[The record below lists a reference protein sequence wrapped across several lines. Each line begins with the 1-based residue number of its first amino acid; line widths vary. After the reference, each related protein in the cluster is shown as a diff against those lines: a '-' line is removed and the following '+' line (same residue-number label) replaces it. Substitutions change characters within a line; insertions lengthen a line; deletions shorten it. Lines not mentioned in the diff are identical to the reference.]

1 MPSTKQT
8 QQNILKI
15 IYFQQTNNSQ
25 LIKQKRE
32 NEIQRTYQNK
42 RGDEEGGG
50 ERQERWRRCD
60 EWHDQKREN
69 GRIVLGRT

>member
-8 QQNILKI
+8 QQKILKI

-42 RGDEEGGG
+42 REAMRREVEKSKNNGEGVMSGMTKKERKEE
-50 ERQERWRRCD
+50 
-60 EWHDQKREN
+60 
-69 GRIVLGRT
+69 

>member
-42 RGDEEGGG
+42 REEMRREVEKGKNDG
-50 ERQERWRRCD
+50 EGVMSGMT
-60 EWHDQKREN
+60 KRE
-69 GRIVLGRT
+69 RKEE